1 MPMPQSRGFAGPARP
16 GASPALAPFGPR
28 EPEPPIAMKQMIKSA
43 LARAGLEL
51 TRTPRGEG
59 ARQAVDEY
67 FAARAEPVY
76 LHRVDCTARLVIKQE
91 GA

>member
-1 MPMPQSRGFAGPARP
+1 
-16 GASPALAPFGPR
+16 
-28 EPEPPIAMKQMIKSA
+28 MKQMIKSA

-51 TRTPRGEG
+51 TRTPRAEG

-67 FAARAEPVY
+67 FAAPAEPVY
-76 LHRVDCTARLVIKQE
+76 PHRVDCAARLVIKRE